1 MRSSLRSA
9 LMRPLRVCTEN
20 PWRRTYSADTYYE
33 LDPSEKLHGCKALI
47 TGGSRGIGLAIA
59 NRFTEAGI
67 ACTLLGRDEATLEK
81 AAASMDYIDYK
92 VAFARR
98 PQITR
103 ADVSSLPF
111 WQDIA
116 NSELAKSCDI
126 LVNAA
131 GITHT
136 SLLIREKPET
146 LEQVVQTNLMGTM
159 WACKYVG
166 RAMMRSKTDKPG
178 LKSIV
183 NISSLLGVQGG
194 RGSAAYAASK
204 AGVVGLTRSLAA
216 EMGQGGVRVN

>member
-9 LMRPLRVCTEN
+9 LMTPLKIYTEN
-20 PWRRTYSADTYYE
+20 SWRRTYSTETYYE
-33 LDPSEKLHGCKALI
+33 HDPSEKLHGCKALI

-59 NRFTEAGI
+59 TRFTEAGI
-67 ACTLLGRDEATLEK
+67 ACALLGRDEATLEK

-111 WQDIA
+111 WQDLA
-116 NSELAKSCDI
+116 NSELARSCDI

-136 SLLIREKPET
+136 SLLIREGPET

-159 WACKYVG
+159 WA
-166 RAMMRSKTDKPG
+166 
-178 LKSIV
+178 
-183 NISSLLGVQGG
+183 
-194 RGSAAYAASK
+194 
-204 AGVVGLTRSLAA
+204 
-216 EMGQGGVRVN
+216 